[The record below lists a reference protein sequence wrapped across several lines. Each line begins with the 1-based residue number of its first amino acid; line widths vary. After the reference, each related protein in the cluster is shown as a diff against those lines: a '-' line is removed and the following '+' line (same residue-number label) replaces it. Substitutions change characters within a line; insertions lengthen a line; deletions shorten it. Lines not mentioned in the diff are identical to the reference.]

1 MIYKKALICK
11 TKNLFDITKVTN
23 SSNIQSDD
31 KDIICSSYGTSI
43 GVLKDLCPSLKV
55 GDTVTLSL
63 TVKSTT
69 SIPPK
74 FVSIQGL
81 ILYID
86 TGNVTFTVTEDGLNS
101 RFYLYNTTYENK
113 NVPTTTVFTDIMIEL
128 GDTATSYVPYGYLQ
142 SYKKAIKVSDICQL
156 ANSKLFT
163 PMNNGAFAIAGVSI
177 TKNIEAGTIT
187 FNGTSTN
194 NFWYHVHDFDSEL
207 KYTNLIKGYKYY
219 ISGLPVNDLG
229 VVFQLTSLFN
239 LQGEQIFTAP
249 RTSDGTGAFNIYVPK
264 GVTLTDFVVTPQ
276 LFNLTE
282 MYGQGNEPKTIAEF
296 RQKFPNDLYPY
307 RPYCFVDSY
316 KKYLKIKENNNA

>member
-142 SYKKAIKVSDICQL
+142 SYKKAIKVSDI
-156 ANSKLFT
+156 
-163 PMNNGAFAIAGVSI
+163 
-177 TKNIEAGTIT
+177 
-187 FNGTSTN
+187 
-194 NFWYHVHDFDSEL
+194 
-207 KYTNLIKGYKYY
+207 
-219 ISGLPVNDLG
+219 
-229 VVFQLTSLFN
+229 
-239 LQGEQIFTAP
+239 
-249 RTSDGTGAFNIYVPK
+249 
-264 GVTLTDFVVTPQ
+264 FV
-276 LFNLTE
+276 
-282 MYGQGNEPKTIAEF
+282 Y
-296 RQKFPNDLYPY
+296 
-307 RPYCFVDSY
+307 SY
-316 KKYLKIKENNNA
+316 KKYLKIKEN